1 MIYSRDWSEDGL
13 MVWSQDVEL
22 ELSQTLKLVSNFQS

>member
-1 MIYSRDWSEDGL
+1 MFYSLDWSEDGL

-22 ELSQTLKLVSNFQS
+22 ELSQTLKLFSNFQS